1 MTCLTALTVVY
12 TSHDVLTVVY
22 ISHNVPDSSLYI
34 TRRADS
40 NLYITRRAD
49 SSLYITRRADSSLY
63 ISRHADSSNNYHLQ
77 STENAISYFRIP
89 ETPRDTAETNPI
101 LRYEKLPEFSKL
113 TPENII
119 KGGAKLA
126 IEFETKLAAH
136 SEQLSG
142 R

>member
-1 MTCLTALTVVY
+1 VIYKLLSAC
-12 TSHDVLTVVY
+12 
-22 ISHNVPDSSLYI
+22 
-34 TRRADS
+34 
-40 NLYITRRAD
+40 
-49 SSLYITRRADSSLY
+49 
-63 ISRHADSSNNYHLQ
+63 
-77 STENAISYFRIP
+77 
-89 ETPRDTAETNPI
+89 PRDTAETNPI

>member
-1 MTCLTALTVVY
+1 MLTVVY